1 MGASGSG
8 KSTLLNILGILDDY
22 DSGSYY
28 LAGRLIKDLSET
40 QAAAARNNMIG
51 YIFQSFNLINYKNA
65 VENVALPLY
74 YQGVSRRK
82 RNALALE
89 YLDMLGLKEWAEHM
103 PNEMSGGQKQRVAIA
118 RALINKPA
126 DHPRRRTHGRTG
138 QRHLAGGDE
147 PAAQRERRHGHDHHL
162 RHPRT
167 VDRRPNGQNHP
178 PDGRRHQQ
186 YHRNR
191 TGNAMRELLLEIWTS
206 VRRNKLRTFL
216 TGFSVA
222 WGIFMLVILLGSGNG
237 LKNGV
242 LSNFG
247 NYATN
252 SITISGGWTSKAY
265 AGYNKWRSI
274 DLKNRD
280 LEILVNE
287 FPEVDDVAAKA
298 WYRGSTATYLD
309 RFADISLRGSL
320 PKIQQIE
327 GVEIVKGRFI
337 NQADIHNYRKVIVI
351 DEALERI
358 LFRGDD
364 PLGKPVKI
372 HNNIYRVAG
381 VYRGDAQQRNSM
393 GYIPLTTGQL
403 IFKANDP
410 VVDNAIITVHGL
422 DTDAQMEAFEQRI
435 RKRLAAEHHYDPE
448 DQSALWIRN
457 TMEQYKSMMIVFGG
471 INLFVWI
478 IGLGT
483 LLAGIVGVSNIML
496 VTVTERTSEFGIR
509 KALGA
514 KPVSIIRLILT
525 ESVMITAMFGYI
537 GMVLG
542 VAVMEAVNYVI
553 NQTPAQT
560 GNFGGSIFLN
570 PTLDLGVA
578 VSATVVLVIAGLIAG
593 YVPAYR
599 AAQLKTIDA
608 LRYNK

>member
-1 MGASGSG
+1 
-8 KSTLLNILGILDDY
+8 
-22 DSGSYY
+22 
-28 LAGRLIKDLSET
+28 
-40 QAAAARNNMIG
+40 
-51 YIFQSFNLINYKNA
+51 
-65 VENVALPLY
+65 
-74 YQGVSRRK
+74 
-82 RNALALE
+82 
-89 YLDMLGLKEWAEHM
+89 
-103 PNEMSGGQKQRVAIA
+103 
-118 RALINKPA
+118 
-126 DHPRRRTHGRTG
+126 
-138 QRHLAGGDE
+138 
-147 PAAQRERRHGHDHHL
+147 
-162 RHPRT
+162 
-167 VDRRPNGQNHP
+167 
-178 PDGRRHQQ
+178 
-186 YHRNR
+186 
-191 TGNAMRELLLEIWTS
+191 
-206 VRRNKLRTFL
+206 
-216 TGFSVA
+216 
-222 WGIFMLVILLGSGNG
+222 
-237 LKNGV
+237 
-242 LSNFG
+242 
-247 NYATN
+247 
-252 SITISGGWTSKAY
+252 
-265 AGYNKWRSI
+265 
-274 DLKNRD
+274 
-280 LEILVNE
+280 
-287 FPEVDDVAAKA
+287 
-298 WYRGSTATYLD
+298 
-309 RFADISLRGSL
+309 
-320 PKIQQIE
+320 
-327 GVEIVKGRFI
+327 
-337 NQADIHNYRKVIVI
+337 
-351 DEALERI
+351 
-358 LFRGDD
+358 
-364 PLGKPVKI
+364 
-372 HNNIYRVAG
+372 
-381 VYRGDAQQRNSM
+381 M

-514 KPVSIIRLILT
+514 KPVSIIRMILT

>member
-1 MGASGSG
+1 MRPSLFLLSVATGIRIMYCENDCLRDYQQEMKLRLFEEWELHRSVMVQMPTGTGKTHLLAAIVREFLCGSGSRVWIVAHRRE
-8 KSTLLNILGILDDY
+8 LVEQIE
-22 DSGSYY
+22 
-28 LAGRLIKDLSET
+28 ET
-40 QAAAARNNMIG
+40 
-51 YIFQSFNLINYKNA
+51 
-65 VENVALPLY
+65 
-74 YQGVSRRK
+74 VSRYGMGREDGSV
-82 RNALALE
+82 RV
-89 YLDMLGLKEWAEHM
+89 
-103 PNEMSGGQKQRVAIA
+103 MSIQW
-118 RALINKPA
+118 LS
-126 DHPRRRTHGRTG
+126 
-138 QRHLAGGDE
+138 
-147 PAAQRERRHGHDHHL
+147 
-162 RHPRT
+162 
-167 VDRRPNGQNHP
+167 
-178 PDGRRHQQ
+178 
-186 YHRNR
+186 RNR
-191 TGNAMRELLLEIWTS
+191 KDMYEEP
-206 VRRNKLRTFL
+206 
-216 TGFSVA
+216 
-222 WGIFMLVILLGSGNG
+222 
-237 LKNGV
+237 
-242 LSNFG
+242 
-247 NYATN
+247 
-252 SITISGGWTSKAY
+252 
-265 AGYNKWRSI
+265 
-274 DLKNRD
+274 DL
-280 LEILVNE
+280 
-287 FPEVDDVAAKA
+287 
-298 WYRGSTATYLD
+298 
-309 RFADISLRGSL
+309 
-320 PKIQQIE
+320 
-327 GVEIVKGRFI
+327 
-337 NQADIHNYRKVIVI
+337 IVI

-483 LLAGIVGVSNIML
+483 LLAGIVSVSNIML

-593 YVPAYR
+593 YIPAYR